1 MSQENVELAYRYG
14 DALNAREVPDG
25 LLAPG
30 FVMVNADTA
39 VTDGTFHGA
48 EGVIQWTRDILD
60 FVEEKSPFF
69 IEKIV
74 AHQDDFVVATV
85 GIEGTAEQS
94 RMPVAFRWA
103 AAFWCSDGC
112 LTRVVGYLQ
121 LREALKAVGLEE

>member
-1 MSQENVELAYRYG
+1 MSQENVALAYRYG

-39 VTDGTFHGA
+39 VTDGTFRDA
-48 EGVIQWTRDILD
+48 AGVILWTRDILD
-60 FVEEKSPFF
+60 LVEEDSPFF
-69 IEKIV
+69 IEEIV

-85 GIEGTAEQS
+85 GIEGIAKRSQ
-94 RMPVAFRWA
+94 MPIAFRWA
-103 AAFWCSDGC
+103 AAFWCRDGR

-121 LREALKAVGLEE
+121 LREALEAGGLRE

>member
-25 LLAPG
+25 LLATD

-48 EGVIQWTRDILD
+48 DGVIRWTRDILD
-60 FVEEKSPFF
+60 LVEEDSPFF
-69 IEKIV
+69 IERIV
-74 AHQDDFVVATV
+74 ADDDDFVVATV
-85 GIEGTAEQS
+85 AIEGTAERS
-94 RMPVAFRWA
+94 KMPIAFRWV
-103 AAFWCSDGC
+103 AAFWCSDGR

-121 LREALKAVGLEE
+121 LSEALKAVGLAE

>member
-1 MSQENVELAYRYG
+1 MSKENVELAYRYG

-39 VTDGTFHGA
+39 VTDGTFHGG
-48 EGVIQWTRDILD
+48 EGVIEWTRDILD
-60 FVEEKSPFF
+60 LVEEGSPFF
-69 IEKIV
+69 IEEIV

-85 GIEGTAEQS
+85 GVEGTAQRS
-94 RMPVAFRWA
+94 RMPIAFRWA
-103 AAFWCSDGC
+103 AAFWCADGR

-121 LREALKAVGLEE
+121 LGEVLKAVGLAE